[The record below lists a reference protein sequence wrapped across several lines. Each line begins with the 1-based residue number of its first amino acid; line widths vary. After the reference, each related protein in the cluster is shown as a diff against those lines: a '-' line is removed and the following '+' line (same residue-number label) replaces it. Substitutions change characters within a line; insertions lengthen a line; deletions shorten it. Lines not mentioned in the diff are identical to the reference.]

1 METAM
6 TTPAITYLPARYVEA
21 SRCYVIY
28 HVLRPGT
35 SELVRQRVYFDRIHL
50 PSHRRQQAMAFV
62 REVNAKLAKGWNPLI
77 EGDAPRMTEPLASM
91 THIFLTMKARELRP
105 RSLPNYKS
113 RVRKLLDWLT
123 AQGMKD
129 PKCCEFTPRL
139 AADFIDSLVM
149 EGMKAR
155 TVNNYVND
163 LKGMGNW
170 AKKRGYWAISP
181 FDGLE
186 PMREDQNELRPLT
199 QDEMSM
205 MLERIRTSPRPGLAI
220 VCGLIYY
227 CLLRPEEISHL
238 TVAQVDPVRNLI
250 RVTSANTKDHTAE
263 WVTVPEQ
270 FMPALLAHIGEARP
284 TDHIISSGF
293 RPGKAHWLPVR
304 YSEEWRR
311 HRKALG
317 LPDDVRLYALKDTA
331 LQRLAEAGVDMKR
344 IRDHARHSN
353 VSITDIYMRRLRGS
367 ADGKLRG
374 GYPDML

>member
-1 METAM
+1 M
-6 TTPAITYLPARYVEA
+6 TPAITYLPAQYKEGKDGTRSYVH
-21 SRCYVIY
+21 Y

-35 SELVRQRVYFDRIHL
+35 DKLVRQRVYFDRIHL
-50 PSHRRQQAMAFV
+50 TSHRRQQAKAFV
-62 REVNAKLAKGWNPLI
+62 AEINAKLAKGWNPFI
-77 EGDAPRMTEPLASM
+77 EGDAPRITERLSTMTEL
-91 THIFLTMKARELRP
+91 FLTMKSRELRA
-105 RSLPNYKS
+105 RSMPNYRS
-113 RVRKLLDWLT
+113 RIRKLHDWLA

-129 PKCCEFTPRL
+129 PRCSEFTPRL
-139 AADFIDSLVM
+139 AADFLDSLVV

-155 TVNNYVND
+155 TCNNYIND

-186 PMREDQNELRPLT
+186 TMREDQNELRPLA
-199 QDEMSM
+199 QEEIDM
-205 MLERIRTSPRPGLAI
+205 MLESIRTGKRPGMGI

-238 TVAQVDPVRNLI
+238 QVHQVDPVTNLI
-250 RVTSANTKDHTAE
+250 RVTSAGTKDHTAE
-263 WVTVPEQ
+263 WVTVPAQ
-270 FMPALLAHIGEARP
+270 FMPRLLDHIGQAKAS
-284 TDHIISSGF
+284 DFVISSNF
-293 RPGKAHWLPVR
+293 LPGKKHWLPVR

-317 LPDDVRLYALKDTA
+317 LGDDVRLYALKDTA
-331 LQRLAEAGVDMKR
+331 LQRLAEQGVDMRR

-367 ADGKLRG
+367 ADGQLRG
-374 GYPDML
+374 AYPDMG